1 MAVVA
6 AWRTGP
12 AALLAAGPRWF
23 GGRGERRLVGR
34 VGGGGF
40 RLAAKELAFA
50 QAELGAH
57 LFQFSLEFGE
67 AGASALMH
75 TLPVASLLAEFE
87 VFSKQRAEVAARK
100 GGRECGRACRGRGRE
115 YLRVRCK
122 IHTTSMNSTQ
132 LQREVSRRTR
142 LPNLYGTL
150 AAILSP
156 LTTCACSPGPSYSRL
171 FPVAEAAD
179 RDKSGTSSE
188 G

>member
-12 AALLAAGPRWF
+12 AALLAAGPRGF
-23 GGRGERRLVGR
+23 GGRGKRSLVGR

-50 QAELGAH
+50 QAELGAQ

-75 TLPVASLLAEFE
+75 TLPVAGLLAEFE
-87 VFSKQRAEVAARK
+87 VFSKQRAEVAVRQ
-100 GGRECGRACRGRGRE
+100 GGRKWARACKGRGRGNLSLCR
-115 YLRVRCK
+115 K

-142 LPNLYGTL
+142 SPNLYFRP
-150 AAILSP
+150 P
-156 LTTCACSPGPSYSRL
+156 LRVGSDT
-171 FPVAEAAD
+171 
-179 RDKSGTSSE
+179 
-188 G
+188 